1 MKKLILTCCVAA
13 LSALSFTSKAQF
25 DPNTKYW
32 QLGGSLATNNT
43 TYGNLGREGLHSNS
57 ISLNFRKGKF
67 GENNVAKGWLLDYS
81 LQTYSGSTLN
91 MTSYQHRFGAGYF
104 MSKFQPI
111 TQNLALYAEALGKA
125 QYLYNTSEGSTGT
138 DGWAATIE
146 GNVGL
151 RYSMKNKWF
160 LDLGTNVGTL
170 QYQSVGDVKNFSG
183 AIVPNIGTFKIS
195 IGKTF

>member
-183 AIVPNIGTFKIS
+183 AIVPNIGTFKI
-195 IGKTF
+195 